1 MVMTPLFGLTGLL
14 SSLSI
19 RQKVSLVAFYLEG
32 EAKQWWQWLKNV
44 YLEDGQP
51 VTWEIFEKEILVRF
65 GPTEYEDY
73 DEAL

>member
-1 MVMTPLFGLTGLL
+1 
-14 SSLSI
+14 
-19 RQKVSLVAFYLEG
+19 
-32 EAKQWWQWLKNV
+32 LKNV
-44 YLEDGQP
+44 YLEDGQL